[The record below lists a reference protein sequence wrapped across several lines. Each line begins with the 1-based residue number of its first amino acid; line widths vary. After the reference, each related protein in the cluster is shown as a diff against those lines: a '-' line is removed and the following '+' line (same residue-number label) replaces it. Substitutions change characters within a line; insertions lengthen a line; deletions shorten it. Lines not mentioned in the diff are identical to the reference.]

1 MTRAEL
7 LEDLAGRI
15 AATLRPHPLRVAI
28 DGVDGAGK
36 TRLADDL
43 ALPLRARGRPVV
55 RASIDGFH
63 QPRAL
68 RYRRGKDS
76 PEGFFRD
83 SFDLDRL
90 AAALLE
96 PLGPGGARSY
106 VAAVFDWRTDARVA
120 REPEVADPRAVLVFD
135 GIFLHQPRLRPY
147 WDWSLFLRT
156 SFEVSVARC
165 AARDGSSPDPSHA
178 SNRRYVEGQKLY
190 LAECDPAAHATVVV
204 DYDDLANPRITQE
217 EKER

>member
-1 MTRAEL
+1 MKRVEL
-7 LEDLAGRI
+7 LEELASRI
-15 AATLRPHPLRVAI
+15 AAIERPHPLRVAI

-43 ALPLRARGRPVV
+43 VAHVAQRGRPVV
-55 RASIDGFH
+55 RASFEGFH
-63 QPRAL
+63 LPRAQ

-90 AAALLE
+90 AAVLLD
-96 PLGPGGARSY
+96 PLGPGGSRRF
-106 VAAVFDWRTDARVA
+106 VRAVFDWRMDAEIRLA
-120 REPEVADPRAVLVFD
+120 PEVAEPNAVLLFD
-135 GIFLHQPRLRPY
+135 GIFLHQPRLRPF

-156 SFEVSVARC
+156 GFEVSVARC
-165 AARDGSSPDPSHA
+165 AARDGSSPDVSHP

-190 LAECDPAAHATVVV
+190 LAECDPLAHATVVV
-204 DYDDLANPRITQE
+204 DYDDLENPVLSCPP
-217 EKER
+217 